1 MVFDR
6 VIQEVCD
13 ASQVD
18 FEEGGVDQ
26 QTLEEMRKVSEF
38 LGRLHLF
45 SVVKRDGR
53 EETVVVALAPSGRES
68 PSARAGFQGL
78 GERAPYGGSRRL
90 LSRFIPTHKLMRPA
104 AFTRPGPFRRPPI
117 AGLIISSPLLSI
129 FIYSSTNS
137 PQSWQKKL
145 SSLGVAQ
152 FPWDPQPQPA
162 PPQPQNPPILPPT
175 ATVPSNAPR
184 PTPPPQQQ
192 GPPQHLPQSLP
203 GSTPPVQAPVA
214 GHVPPPNLN
223 GQGPRIKTEPGVNG
237 QSGLPSMN
245 PMPPASTNPQSARE
259 RAANALHQRYGAAA
273 ANSVSQLQAQSQ
285 AALSLPGQQRPQVP
299 QASNGQ
305 GQDLKPQQGYQ
316 NPPQPQRPPVSNAQT
331 DGASDALLEWKA
343 EVARRRA
350 AAARQNGEG
359 DRILREQ
366 LRLQRSQLEGGGLM
380 LPLEEHYPS
389 SKTAKRRLVSHAK
402 PSVSEDS
409 VSPLTPALNS
419 LSISGPPRARY
430 DGPDDDDERVEDDED
445 AINSDLDDPD
455 DLVAEEHEGEDAVG
469 QVMLCT
475 YDKVQRV
482 KNKWKCTLKDGI
494 LTTGGKE

>member
-6 VIQEVCD
+6 VIQEVCE

-26 QTLEEMRKVSEF
+26 QTLEDMRK
-38 LGRLHLF
+38 
-45 SVVKRDGR
+45 
-53 EETVVVALAPSGRES
+53 
-68 PSARAGFQGL
+68 
-78 GERAPYGGSRRL
+78 
-90 LSRFIPTHKLMRPA
+90 
-104 AFTRPGPFRRPPI
+104 
-117 AGLIISSPLLSI
+117 
-129 FIYSSTNS
+129 
-137 PQSWQKKL
+137 SWQKKL

-184 PTPPPQQQ
+184 PTPPPQQAPSQ
-192 GPPQHLPQSLP
+192 PLPQSLP
-203 GSTPPVQAPVA
+203 GSMPPVQAPIA
-214 GHVPPPNLN
+214 GQVPPAVPNLN
-223 GQGPRIKTEPGVNG
+223 GQAPRIKTEPGVNG
-237 QSGLPSMN
+237 QSGLPTMN
-245 PMPPASTNPQSARE
+245 PLPPTANPQSARE

-285 AALSLPGQQRPQVP
+285 AALSLPGQQRPQTTQV
-299 QASNGQ
+299 SNGQ
-305 GQDLKPQQGYQ
+305 GQDVKPQQGYQ

-350 AAARQNGEG
+350 AAARLNGEG
-359 DRILREQ
+359 DRFLREQ
-366 LRLQRSQLEGGGLM
+366 VRLQSLQLEGGGLL

-389 SKTAKRRLVSHAK
+389 SKKAKRRLVSRTKA
-402 PSVSEDS
+402 SASEDS

-419 LSISGPPRARY
+419 LSISGPPRSQY

-494 LTTGGKE
+494 LTTGGKEYVFHKGQGEFEW

>member
-1 MVFDR
+1 MSNQQVGMVFDR

-26 QTLEEMRKVSEF
+26 QTLEEMRK
-38 LGRLHLF
+38 
-45 SVVKRDGR
+45 
-53 EETVVVALAPSGRES
+53 
-68 PSARAGFQGL
+68 
-78 GERAPYGGSRRL
+78 
-90 LSRFIPTHKLMRPA
+90 
-104 AFTRPGPFRRPPI
+104 
-117 AGLIISSPLLSI
+117 
-129 FIYSSTNS
+129 
-137 PQSWQKKL
+137 SWQKKL

-162 PPQPQNPPILPPT
+162 PPQPQNILPPT

-184 PTPPPQQQ
+184 PTPPQQQQ

-237 QSGLPSMN
+237 QSGLPTMN

-285 AALSLPGQQRPQVP
+285 AALSLPGQQRPQV
-299 QASNGQ
+299 SNGQ

-316 NPPQPQRPPVSNAQT
+316 NPPQLQRPPVSNAQT

-359 DRILREQ
+359 DRLLREQ
-366 LRLQRSQLEGGGLM
+366 LSLQRSQLEGGGLM
-380 LPLEEHYPS
+380 LPLEERYPS
-389 SKTAKRRLVSHAK
+389 SKTAKRRLVPHAK
-402 PSVSEDS
+402 PSVSEDA

-419 LSISGPPRARY
+419 LSISGPPRSQY

-494 LTTGGKE
+494 LTTGGKEYVFHKGQGEFEW